1 MKEETRRLGNFQ
13 REHLG
18 IDLDSCEEDVFYNT
32 LERYKDKI
40 SESIRKYGRDRPPKE
55 TDDYHE
61 YVRLKKTLAKY
72 FVHCK
77 DENFKKVLL
86 TQHPEFG
93 DL

>member
-1 MKEETRRLGNFQ
+1 MTDKFREAIRFDE
-13 REHLG
+13 EHLG
-18 IDLDSCEEDVFYNT
+18 IDLSPIDEEIFSNAFMDYKTFI
-32 LERYKDKI
+32 RYCN
-40 SESIRKYGRDRPPKE
+40 RKYGTDRPPK
-55 TDDYHE
+55 DSGDYHK
-61 YVRLKKTLAKY
+61 YVEIKRNLAKY